1 MSGDVRDKGRK
12 AGNKAGSRAITGT
25 NGEGVRVLTVDDQAV
40 FRRVANDVIVAT
52 LGFEPIGE
60 AGSGE
65 EAVTAVEQLRPDLV
79 LLDVRMPGIG
89 GIEAARRI
97 TSAHPD
103 TVVVLISIEEPDE
116 IGHAVQG
123 CGAATVV
130 HKQDFG
136 SALLRRVWTEHAGSS

>member
-1 MSGDVRDKGRK
+1 MPMPEDVRDK
-12 AGNKAGSRAITGT
+12 SRRAATER
-25 NGEGVRVLTVDDQAV
+25 NGKGVRVLTVDDQAV

-52 LGFEPIGE
+52 LGFESVGV
-60 AGSGE
+60 AASGE

-103 TVVVLISIEEPDE
+103 TVVVLISIEEPHE
-116 IGHAVQG
+116 FSHSARG
-123 CGAATVV
+123 CGAAALVR
-130 HKQDFG
+130 KQDFCP
-136 SALLRRVWTEHAGSS
+136 ALLRRVWAERAGDF